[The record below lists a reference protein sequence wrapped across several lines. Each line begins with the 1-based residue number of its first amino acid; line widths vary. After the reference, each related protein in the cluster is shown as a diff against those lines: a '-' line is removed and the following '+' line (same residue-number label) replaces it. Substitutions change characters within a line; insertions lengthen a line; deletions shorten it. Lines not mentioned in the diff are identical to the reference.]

1 MLLTLCGTAS
11 GFYFTRKASMRCSC
25 LQQICQLL
33 AFLSDEIQC
42 RKTDL
47 HSLYD
52 KVAAANIYPTL
63 CFESKGEFRTLAAP
77 VFLNREEKLCFC
89 ECFSSLGSQ
98 ISMQECSRLDH
109 YLQRFSGFYDAA
121 KDEEAQAKKLYPK
134 LGVGAGIM
142 AGLAVL

>member
-1 MLLTLCGTAS
+1 MR
-11 GFYFTRKASMRCSC
+11 RKC

-33 AFLSDEIQC
+33 TLLSDEIQC

-52 KVAAANIYPTL
+52 IISSANSYPAL
-63 CFESKGEFRTLAAP
+63 CFEPEGEFRTLTAP
-77 VFLNREEKLCFC
+77 ASLNREEQLCFC

-98 ISMQECSRLDH
+98 ISAQECSRIEH
-109 YLQRFSGFYDAA
+109 YLQRFKTFYDSA
-121 KDEEAQAKKLYPK
+121 KDEETQAKRLYPK

-142 AGLAVL
+142 AGIAVL